1 MSNLAYGQVLAAIES
16 DVNAMNFGR
25 DDDGNFEGLRGT
37 LAYQRRR
44 PLFSGVRTQVLQLHR
59 EADSQWGL
67 VRKAWLGRYTQ
78 LAARYGD
85 NAGRLRS
92 LKEITAKHLPKMG
105 RFKVFGDLTVAHLAR
120 GDLSA

>member
-85 NAGRLRS
+85 NAGRLQ
-92 LKEITAKHLPKMG
+92 TAGGQTGLDEGVHRMRRG
-105 RFKVFGDLTVAHLAR
+105 RVDDGRWL
-120 GDLSA
+120 G